1 MKRIKYALKCTRI
14 VPDLNGYKITE
25 NYMGV
30 KKTLIY
36 SDANLAIAESEA
48 WPGTLEIVDDGTPEP
63 EVLPSAEDTLLDL
76 AADHEYRLS
85 MLEIGGE
92 ML

>member
-1 MKRIKYALKCTRI
+1 MKLIKYTLRCTRTTKLPTGI
-14 VPDLNGYKITE
+14 VATDDYAGPTC
-25 NYMGV
+25 
-30 KKTLIY
+30 TLHY
-36 SDANLAIAESEA
+36 SEPNLSIAQAEA
-48 WPGTLEIVDDGTPEP
+48 WPDTLEIVDDGQPEP

-92 ML
+92 